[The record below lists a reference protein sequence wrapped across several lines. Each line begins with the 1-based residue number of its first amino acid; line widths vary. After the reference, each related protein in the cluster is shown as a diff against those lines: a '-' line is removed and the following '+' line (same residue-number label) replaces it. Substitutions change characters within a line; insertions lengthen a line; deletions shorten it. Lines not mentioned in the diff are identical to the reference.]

1 MILWVT
7 PGNLGDLRRVRTKEP
22 GKQRF
27 WGQQDSS
34 LPSQVEQ
41 LYRMVLPP
49 AGDNRSSAGKRS
61 HSRLQPFLPATHV
74 PQAAA
79 LLSSLPRRLHGLLF
93 YSRQTGA
100 QRSEMKGE
108 EECLTCSVTPHL
120 ATNPRHPLDTLP
132 HQYLPWCTG
141 GSWSSEAIAN
151 IMEARRWIFLSLE
164 RHSTAISP

>member
-61 HSRLQPFLPATHV
+61 HSRLQPFQSQPPTFLRQP
-74 PQAAA
+74 PY
-79 LLSSLPRRLHGLLF
+79 SL
-93 YSRQTGA
+93 
-100 QRSEMKGE
+100 RS
-108 EECLTCSVTPHL
+108 P
-120 ATNPRHPLDTLP
+120 
-132 HQYLPWCTG
+132 G
-141 GSWSSEAIAN
+141 GS
-151 IMEARRWIFLSLE
+151 
-164 RHSTAISP
+164 TAFSFTHGKQEHRDLK